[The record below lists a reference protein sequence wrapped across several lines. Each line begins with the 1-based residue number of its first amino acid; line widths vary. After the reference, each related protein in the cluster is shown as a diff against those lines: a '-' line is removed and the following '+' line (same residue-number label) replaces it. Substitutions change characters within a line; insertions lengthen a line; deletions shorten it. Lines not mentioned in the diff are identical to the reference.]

1 MPTMYEKVVSVIE
14 KDPEQRNDFEC
25 VELISWFR
33 NKSSLFQTVK
43 AEIIK
48 DVIRHCIFESKV
60 RDEVI
65 IKQGDCGDRLFIILK
80 GKVSIYVVQEGD
92 SEGQTVGEIA
102 LIKEDCIRTAS
113 VVVDED
119 TDLMVVDRTLYNRSV
134 RDVLER
140 EFNEKTEFVENNPLF
155 HTWPPRQ
162 KKSMAIALKK
172 ESYQYGA
179 PVTKQ
184 GHTVDNIYFILQ
196 GELEIIMDLASH
208 KTQYPT
214 LWDEMTQ
221 LLPELLPN
229 DYGLN
234 YTPYEKLIRK
244 RSSHKPHQMCLLG
257 ANEVVGAVEVNLGLK
272 TYFETSTVTRQTEV
286 LVLSTGN
293 YHRLFS
299 RKVSSQSV
307 EILKEMLTMRLY
319 LYIHRSELSSKNA
332 PLLKY
337 LTLKLRDTDALKN
350 LKSKKKKRQ
359 LQPDLYD
366 YDNEFYYGYY
376 GFRRYHKAEDDIV
389 NLMKLLDIPYFGFDY
404 SLPEVETSTSVVT
417 DIETRKD
424 DWIRRSKGV
433 IENERPKTAAVKEK
447 KRYIVEA
454 LNEPPKLETLLR
466 AKTVI

>member
-43 AEIIK
+43 A
-48 DVIRHCIFESKV
+48 V

-65 IKQGDCGDRLFIILK
+65 IKQGDSGDRLFILLK

-184 GHTVDNIYFILQ
+184 GHTVDNIYFIL
-196 GELEIIMDLASH
+196 H
-208 KTQYPT
+208 
-214 LWDEMTQ
+214 
-221 LLPELLPN
+221 